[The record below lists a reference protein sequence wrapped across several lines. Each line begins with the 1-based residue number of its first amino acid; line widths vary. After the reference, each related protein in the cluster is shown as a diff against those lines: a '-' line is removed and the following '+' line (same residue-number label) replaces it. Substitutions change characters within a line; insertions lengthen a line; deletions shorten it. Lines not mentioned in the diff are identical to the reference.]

1 VDNPLAVD
9 RKEIRM
15 SEDRERTYN
24 REGEEE
30 TKEETKDEVE
40 AHLLDAERTYNRTYN
55 REGEEGEEGEGR
67 ERTYN

>member
-1 VDNPLAVD
+1 
-9 RKEIRM
+9 M
-15 SEDRERTYN
+15 SEERERTYN
-24 REGEEE
+24 KEGEEE
-30 TKEETKDEVE
+30 TQEEVE

>member
-1 VDNPLAVD
+1 
-9 RKEIRM
+9 M
-15 SEDRERTYN
+15 SEERERTYN

-30 TKEETKDEVE
+30 ETQDEVE

-55 REGEEGEEGEGR
+55 REGEEGEEGEGEGR